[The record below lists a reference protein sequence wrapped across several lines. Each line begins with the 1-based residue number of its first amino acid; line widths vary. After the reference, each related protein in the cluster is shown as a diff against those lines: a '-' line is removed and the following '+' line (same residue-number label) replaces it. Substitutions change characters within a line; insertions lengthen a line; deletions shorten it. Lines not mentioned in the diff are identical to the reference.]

1 MAFPVAPGYNNLPN
15 GNFSPIIYSK
25 KVLKAFRKASV
36 VEDITNTDYSGEIEN
51 FGDTVEIIQEPD
63 ISVVPYV
70 RGQNL
75 ATQSLNDA
83 AITLVVDHA
92 NSFQFE
98 VDDIEKKFSHVNWET
113 LATSRAGYKLKDA
126 FDSEVLTYMFT
137 QATNPTELGTT
148 GSNITVDNSG
158 TTGHLSPL
166 QVMNKVSRLM
176 DLNNIPTDERW
187 FVGDPIFWELMA
199 DENSKFV
206 NALYIGPDRAKGDM
220 PLVNG
225 RLFTDEIRGF
235 TCYKSNNLPI
245 SGNPNSGGYAGFIAG
260 HMSSAATVNQI
271 AKIEQFRSPTSFAD
285 RVRGLHLY
293 GRKVLRPAALFT
305 GYYTTTAA

>member
-1 MAFPVAPGYNNLPN
+1 MASPVAPGYNNLPQ

-36 VEDITNTDYSGEIEN
+36 IEDITNTDYSGEIEN

-63 ISVVPYV
+63 IVVVPYV

-75 ATQSLNDA
+75 QTQSLNDA

-126 FDSEVLTYMFT
+126 FDTEVLAYIAT
-137 QATNPTELGTT
+137 QSTNPSELGTS
-148 GSNITVDNSG
+148 GAPITVDLGGVNP
-158 TTGHLSPL
+158 SPL
-166 QVMNKVSRLM
+166 TIMNKISRLM
-176 DLNNIPTDERW
+176 DLANIPTDERW
-187 FVGDPIFWELMA
+187 FVADPVFWERMG
-199 DENSKFV
+199 DENSKFM
-206 NALYIGPDRAKGDM
+206 NALYIGPDRSKGDM

-225 RLFTDEIRGF
+225 RLFNDEIRGF
-235 TCYKSNNLPI
+235 TCYKSNNLPLGG
-245 SGNPNSGGYAGFIAG
+245 GNKSFIAG
-260 HMSSAATVNQI
+260 HMSSTATVNQI
-271 AKIEQFRSPTSFAD
+271 AKIEQFRSPNSFAD

-293 GRKVLRPAALFT
+293 GRKVLRPAALFL
-305 GYYTTTAA
+305 GYYV